1 MESITQPVR
10 TDLCKSVNDN
20 FLKCLALFQ
29 LNVPNRKSL
38 LMLLYLLTDSNYRPS
53 AATSYLQRLQKSA
66 SSSSNVTFSAA
77 TQAGGGAESSSDA
90 ESTRPQASVRELA
103 KNFAGRCTTVVDAV
117 HSPQKR
123 IVGGAGHPLRKS
135 FTSTSSLH
143 SPSLENLI
151 MGKPI
156 IETHDHMDELV
167 QDVIYAFMGAEG
179 KYLKKDVRGFILDP
193 KKSRSLSMTDAQML
207 LRLAELGYLHDQI
220 IEFTNAESGSQPPG
234 LFGQGLVTAIRHELT
249 QYYGMVASLQEQ
261 VNRSMEVK
269 ESGLLNGNKGAGDRV
284 TLMKLMLWS
293 IQPLARFQCILTVAT
308 KCQYKKGGAI
318 ASVIFD
324 FLSNGDPNV
333 KLVTKELLRSVCV
346 PLVHMLSRWLLEG
359 VIEDPH
365 GEFFIDSL
373 AEINSDRLWHDKYR
387 VREALL
393 PNFISLEMA
402 RRILLIGKSIN
413 FMRVVCHDQSE
424 IRDKREL
431 ELCLSANSDELFV
444 PFEDTKLHAQI
455 EKFCTTTSQK
465 LLDIVLVQSHLMNHL
480 HCIRKYLLLGQ
491 GDFVELLM
499 ENLKAELN
507 RQAKDIQAYNLSAIL
522 DATVRQATTSGSC
535 GSAEESYLNNLDV
548 ILLSQFEGDS
558 GWDLFTL
565 QYSVQ
570 GPLVTMLE
578 PSMAKYKVIFKH
590 LWRSK
595 HIELVLTGKV
605 WREQVC
611 NAKIFRSMAGDM
623 GALTRSLNLIT
634 SQMMHFIGQIQVY
647 ILFEVIECAWM
658 QLAESIESAE
668 SIDDILESHHK
679 FLEVIKSRIFLN
691 EDSRKLSGT
700 LETIYR
706 QVTQLDAWQDKF
718 FERCGR
724 ELEERHALEEEV
736 VLSERL
742 GQYGITQEEQF
753 NRDHKQKLFQGELQ
767 GMQMKLKKIA
777 LTYESAVRQFL
788 LLLAESNDLE
798 MQTFGTRI
806 DFNDYFKKNDSKLQ
820 EQGTFARQS
829 SIYQAKKH
837 AGQMGGSDGSPR
849 QGPRFSKATKLGRY

>member
-1 MESITQPVR
+1 
-10 TDLCKSVNDN
+10 
-20 FLKCLALFQ
+20 
-29 LNVPNRKSL
+29 
-38 LMLLYLLTDSNYRPS
+38 MLLYLLTDSGARAPTTAS
-53 AATSYLQRLQKSA
+53 TYLQRLQKS
-66 SSSSNVTFSAA
+66 SSSSASATFAQA
-77 TQAGGGAESSSDA
+77 TQAGESSSDA
-90 ESTRPQASVRELA
+90 ETTRAPQASVKELA
-103 KNFAGRCTTVVDAV
+103 KTFANRCTTVVD
-117 HSPQKR
+117 SPQKHQQR
-123 IVGGAGHPLRKS
+123 HNLNNNNNTSNPLRKS
-135 FTSTSSLH
+135 YTSTSSLY
-143 SPSLENLI
+143 SPSVDNLLLVR
-151 MGKPI
+151 PLD
-156 IETHDHMDELV
+156 THDLMDELV

-193 KKSRSLSMTDAQML
+193 KRARALSMTDSQML

-220 IEFTNAESGSQPPG
+220 IEFTDADSGCQPPG

-249 QYYGMVASLQEQ
+249 QYYGMVACLQEQ
-261 VNRSMEVK
+261 VNRSLEAK
-269 ESGLLNGNKGAGDRV
+269 EAAMGGSKGDRV

-308 KCQYKKGGAI
+308 RCQYKKGGAI
-318 ASVIFD
+318 ASAIFD

-333 KLVTKELLRSVCV
+333 KLVTKQLLRSVCV

-393 PNFISLEMA
+393 PNFISPEMA
-402 RRILLIGKSIN
+402 GRILLIGKSIN

-424 IRDKREL
+424 VRDKREL
-431 ELCLSANSDELFV
+431 ELCLGANSDELFV

-455 EKFCTTTSQK
+455 ERFCATTSQK
-465 LLDIVLVQSHLMNHL
+465 LLDIVLVQSNLMAHL
-480 HCIRKYLLLGQ
+480 HSIRKYLLLGQ

-499 ENLKAELN
+499 ENLKGELN
-507 RQAKDIQAYNLSAIL
+507 RPAREIQAYNLSAIL
-522 DATVRQATTSGSC
+522 DATVRQATTAGSC
-535 GSAEESYLNNLDV
+535 GGAEESFLNNLDV
-548 ILLSQFEGDS
+548 VLLSQFEGDS

-578 PSMAKYKVIFKH
+578 PAMAKYKVIFKH

-611 NAKIFRSMAGDM
+611 NAKIYREMREEVG
-623 GALTRSLNLIT
+623 GLTRSLNLIT

-658 QLAESIESAE
+658 QLAGSIEQAE
-668 SIDDILESHHK
+668 SIDDILRSHHK
-679 FLEVIKSRIFLN
+679 FLDTIRARIFLD
-691 EDSRKLSGT
+691 EQSRKLSGT

-706 QVTQLDAWQDKF
+706 SVLNLDAWQDKF
-718 FERCGR
+718 YDRCAR
-724 ELEERHALEEEV
+724 ELEQRRAMEAEV
-736 VLSERL
+736 ALSEQMGRYGVTKEQQFDRDQQQKMFHAGL
-742 GQYGITQEEQF
+742 EKDRGQ
-753 NRDHKQKLFQGELQ
+753 
-767 GMQMKLKKIA
+767 LKKIA
-777 LTYESAVRQFL
+777 YTYEQSVRQFL
-788 LLLAESNDLE
+788 LLLAEANDLE
-798 MQTFGTRI
+798 LQTFGTRI
-806 DFNDYFKKNDSKLQ
+806 DFNDHFKKNDSRLQ

-829 SIYQAKKH
+829 SIYQAKKV
-837 AGQMGGSDGSPR
+837 AASQGMGGDGSPR
-849 QGPRFSKATKLGRY
+849 QGPRFIAAKVGNMSMARY